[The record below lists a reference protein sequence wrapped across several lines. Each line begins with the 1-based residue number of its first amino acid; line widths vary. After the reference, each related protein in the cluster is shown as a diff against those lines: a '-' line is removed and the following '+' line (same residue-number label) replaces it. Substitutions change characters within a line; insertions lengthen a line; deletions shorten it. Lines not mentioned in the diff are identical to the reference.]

1 MKWNLN
7 LACSYGDP
15 SNVFTLFDKSAQKT
29 IAFISHEKVFEV
41 ENNATSY
48 NINLWQNYMA
58 SYKKAFALQC
68 VNNKLGRFCRKNI
81 SDGWLPPSK
90 N

>member
-29 IAFISHEKVFEV
+29 IASIPSQHLGNYFRYQICTPLFKVRC
-41 ENNATSY
+41 
-48 NINLWQNYMA
+48 
-58 SYKKAFALQC
+58 KKFFSDSSVVIIMNPVFKKKNEA
-68 VNNKLGRFCRKNI
+68 VSKKNI
-81 SDGWLPPSK
+81 QER
-90 N
+90 